1 MCRNIFMISWA
12 LALLLGAG
20 LEAHGQ
26 RRLSQMPKAEREA
39 LLVKWAKEEQK
50 TSPYLK
56 DKEWQLEIDSVHI
69 REDIWLPEDPRESP
83 ALYYVV
89 DLYNKDA
96 YKKFLYEWL
105 FVFSVFI
112 SDETGATTSLMN
124 GNGYVSEPEQKPRY
138 SVPKQ
143 KEQKDSREDRKKI
156 LD

>member
-1 MCRNIFMISWA
+1 MCRNIFMIVWA

-39 LLVKWAKEEQK
+39 LLVKWDKEEQK

-69 REDIWLPEDPRESP
+69 REDIWQPKDPRESP

-124 GNGYVSEPEQKPRY
+124 GNGYVSEPKPRY
-138 SVPKQ
+138 SAPRQ

-156 LD
+156 FD